1 MMAGLIHAVRK
12 FFGVEGKASSA
23 DDARKPSHHA
33 VSSELVYAEL
43 FDGAGSERFREYPW
57 PPNLMG

>member
-1 MMAGLIHAVRK
+1 MSDFIHVVRK
-12 FFGVEGKASSA
+12 FFGVEKRPSSA
-23 DDARKPSHHA
+23 HDARKPAHHA